1 MAFFIMEYRVKGYVL
16 SDGFR
21 LDPKWGKRTFTVS
34 SQDLGTED
42 IEAVKVMAASKEVTP
57 EGYELFSVR
66 DRDAVDIPK
75 KPTV

>member
-1 MAFFIMEYRVKGYVL
+1 MPFFIMEYRVKGYAL

-34 SQDLGTED
+34 SQDLETED
-42 IEAVKVMAASKEVTP
+42 IEVVKVMAASKEATP

-66 DRDAVDIPK
+66 DRDAVAVLNP
-75 KPTV
+75 PTI